1 MNQIEYKII
10 IDTREKENTHIT
22 EVFDKNN
29 INYESRTLPIGDY
42 IIESNHCFV
51 PNVTI
56 ERKGS
61 IDELIGN
68 LLDKATKDES
78 GNNRF
83 IRELMRAKQSNKR
96 VVLLIEDKDF
106 YIKLLRGEYRSQIK
120 PNAVR
125 GMIISL
131 EAKFPNL
138 NIVWLDKKEV
148 ASYIHSVLYYHLREN
163 LK

>member
-1 MNQIEYKII
+1 MDKIEYEII

-29 INYESRTLPIGDY
+29 INYEIRTLPIGDY
-42 IIESNHCFV
+42 IIESKEHYI
-51 PNVTI
+51 PNIVI

-68 LLDKATKDES
+68 LLDKATKDER

-83 IRELMRAKQSNKR
+83 MRELIRAKQCNKR

-120 PNAVR
+120 PNASR

-138 NIVWLDKKEV
+138 NIVWIDKKEA
-148 ASYIHSVLYYHLREN
+148 ASYIHSILYYHLREN